1 MQARLSNVSFHYE
14 ETIVCSKPQPVEIL
28 QRIGLLIVI
37 RVLFA
42 WLN

>member
-1 MQARLSNVSFHYE
+1 MQARLTSVSFHCE
-14 ETIVCSKPQPVEIL
+14 ETTGCSKPQPVEIL

-42 WLN
+42 WLD